1 MSLLDNPGPTVNQYP
16 VDQQV
21 RALGEF
27 QWANWLDRARPEQHM
42 PDSDWRV
49 WYLMGGRGSGKTR
62 TGAETLA
69 RWEHLHP
76 GLYAAV
82 APTFADARD
91 VCAEDP
97 GSGLLAVLGNRVAP
111 GGWNRSLGEIHLRS
125 GSRIFLDGADDG
137 ALRIQGKN
145 LSGAWCIADYE
156 SIMTSDGEKPI
167 KEVTS
172 GDYVWTRNG
181 WKEVTWAGPTQLDA
195 STLTITLA
203 DGRSLT
209 CTYEHQVWTER
220 GWQAAAQ
227 LLAGDV
233 LTCLRPTNLSLDRQP
248 GTTGMARATTAF
260 RAATTRAARRAVTAV
275 CTLWSGN
282 GRTTDRSPVGS
293 SSITSTRI
301 GETTARR
308 IWSSCRRAT
317 TTDTTSGEL
326 SGTPL
331 PANVSLLEPRNPG
344 RGGSSELAYV
354 RSVDPRSQR
363 AVEER
368 LAGVPKPVVQDG
380 VVVSVEKGPTVDV
393 YDLTV
398 EDAHEFFAAGIL
410 VHNCDEIGLWASQ
423 WERAW
428 KESIRFAVRHGE
440 AKIVATGTPKMGHP
454 LVALLVNDPRVP
466 VARMKTSDNKANLS
480 PAALEA
486 FYEEYGSTRLGQQEL
501 DGEWI
506 MALEGDLLKRA
517 WWRYYP
523 PRKQR
528 ETDDTFV
535 ARLPKFQMVLVSA
548 DTPLKDKESSDF
560 VAIQVWGVDGANRYL
575 LDARTD
581 KIGYDAARRAV
592 VEMSRW
598 ARRLWPGTQHRTLIE
613 NAGFGAELIVDL
625 KRDLGLIEKVS
636 PGAEGNK
643 GQRAFSAASDLETGH
658 CFLPGHMKDD
668 QSGPDESSPAITHSL
683 VEEAALFQMDGSH
696 SSHDD
701 QVDAWSQAMNWLRS
715 RQSRR
720 ARTWSSFK
728 QA

>member
-1 MSLLDNPGPTVNQYP
+1 MSLLDNPGPRVNQYP
-16 VDQQV
+16 VDHQV
-21 RALGEF
+21 RELGEW
-27 QWANWLDRARPEQHM
+27 QWANWIDRARPEQLP
-42 PDSDWRV
+42 PDGDWRV
-49 WYLMGGRGSGKTR
+49 WYMMGGRGSGKTR
-62 TGAETLA
+62 AGAEMLA
-69 RWEHLHP
+69 HWEHLSP

-97 GSGLLAVLGNRVAP
+97 SSGLLAVLGNRVAP

-137 ALRIQGKN
+137 ALRIQGRN
-145 LSGAWCIADYE
+145 LSGCW
-156 SIMTSDGEKPI
+156 SDE
-167 KEVTS
+167 
-172 GDYVWTRNG
+172 
-181 WKEVTWAGPTQLDA
+181 
-195 STLTITLA
+195 
-203 DGRSLT
+203 
-209 CTYEHQVWTER
+209 C
-220 GWQAAAQ
+220 
-227 LLAGDV
+227 
-233 LTCLRPTNLSLDRQP
+233 
-248 GTTGMARATTAF
+248 
-260 RAATTRAARRAVTAV
+260 
-275 CTLWSGN
+275 
-282 GRTTDRSPVGS
+282 
-293 SSITSTRI
+293 
-301 GETTARR
+301 
-308 IWSSCRRAT
+308 
-317 TTDTTSGEL
+317 
-326 SGTPL
+326 
-331 PANVSLLEPRNPG
+331 
-344 RGGSSELAYV
+344 
-354 RSVDPRSQR
+354 
-363 AVEER
+363 
-368 LAGVPKPVVQDG
+368 
-380 VVVSVEKGPTVDV
+380 
-393 YDLTV
+393 
-398 EDAHEFFAAGIL
+398 
-410 VHNCDEIGLWASQ
+410 GLWASQ

-428 KESIRFAVRHGE
+428 KESIRFAVRHDP

-454 LVALLVNDPRVP
+454 LIASLVNDPRVP
-466 VARMKTSDNKANLS
+466 VSRLRTSDNAANLS

-486 FYEEYGSTRLGQQEL
+486 FYEEFGGTRLGQQEL

-528 ETDDTFV
+528 ETDETFV

-625 KRDLGLIEKVS
+625 KRDLGLIEKIS

-658 CFLPGHMKDD
+658 CFLPGHMKPD
-668 QSGPDESSPAITHSL
+668 QSGPDESCPAITHSL

-696 SSHDD
+696 NSHDD
-701 QVDAWSQAMNWLRS
+701 QVDSWSQAMNWLRS

-728 QA
+728 QK